1 MKLKYFGTDG
11 IRGRYGEGPIQVN
24 FAWRLGKALANFI
37 ATKKPGVPLNVVV
50 GRDPRTGGALL
61 SNSFASALSSSR
73 IFVHDAG
80 VVPTPAVAQA
90 VLELSAD
97 MGVMITASHNPAH
110 DNGFKF
116 FNAQGLKLSV
126 AEESRLEQLI
136 EAQPNPSEIIPKPKC
151 YPCDALA
158 HYINAKCALIDE
170 RSLQGMKIVVD
181 TANGSMASAAP
192 EVFKRLGAT
201 VILVGDQP
209 NGDNINVEVGSEYP
223 SLMAQKVSEHQAHVG
238 LAFDGDGDRL
248 VVCDELGQMVDGDQL
263 LGIFALDALKTD
275 RLEKR
280 LFISTIQSNLG
291 LDQAIARSGGR
302 VERVQVGDRN
312 VAHKMR
318 ELGVNLG
325 GENSGHIIFSDFA
338 TTGDGLL
345 AACQLVGIMCRT
357 QRTLSDLRSAITLFP
372 QMACDLKVAF
382 KKPLAELLNLNK
394 QIEIFEERVGG
405 QGRILTRYSGTESK
419 LRLLVEQTDPNG
431 LKLTMEALVQ
441 AAKCD
446 LDVVAN

>member
-24 FAWRLGKALANFI
+24 FAWRLGQALANFI
-37 ATKKPGVPLNVVV
+37 ATKKTGLPLNVVV

-61 SNSFASALSSSR
+61 SNALASALSSSR

-97 MGVMITASHNPAH
+97 LGVMITASHNPAY

-116 FNAQGLKLSV
+116 FNSEGLKLSV
-126 AEESRLEQLI
+126 AEESTLEQLI
-136 EAQPNPSEIIPKPKC
+136 EVQPNPSDLIPKPKS

-170 RSLQGMKIVVD
+170 RSLQGMRIVVD

-192 EVFKRLGAT
+192 EVFKRLGAS
-201 VILVGDQP
+201 VILIGDHP
-209 NGDNINVEVGSEYP
+209 NGDNINAEVGSESP
-223 SLMAQKVSEHQAHVG
+223 SLMVQKVGEHQAHVG

-248 VVCDELGQMVDGDQL
+248 VVCDELGQIVDGDQL
-263 LGIFALDALKTD
+263 LGIFALDALKAD

-280 LFISTIQSNLG
+280 VLISTIQSNLG
-291 LDQAIARSGGR
+291 LDQAIAGSGGR

-345 AACQLVGIMCRT
+345 AACQLVGIICRT
-357 QRTLSDLRSAITLFP
+357 QRTLSDLRSAISLLP
-372 QMACDLKVAF
+372 QMTWNLSVDE
-382 KKPLAELLNLNK
+382 KKPFEELLNLNK
-394 QIEIFEERVGG
+394 QIALFEQRVGG
-405 QGRILTRYSGTESK
+405 QGRILARYSGTESK
-419 LRLLVEQTDPNG
+419 LRLLVEQADPNG
-431 LKLTMEALVQ
+431 LKLTMDALVR

-446 LDVVAN
+446 LNVHVN